1 MEVFLKGN
9 YKSFIKLGVYKT
21 KKKTNKVVI
30 NVHGVYGMSGDPG
43 SKSKLLGSKIIEKNI
58 ANVVQ
63 FSASRVWSIFQDG
76 VWDKQIESFKN
87 KTFKQEADDLRD
99 TIDLIVDQSEPLFGI
114 KKEDLKLY
122 IVANSTGGTIIST
135 LKDKFKYIDKIVLCG
150 SGTGSSSST
159 KPILSTCPPEKEILK
174 STATFKGDVLL
185 IQGSKDDVVPIEAQ
199 DKLLKSYKKAKTTK
213 IIIEGAN
220 HNFSK
225 INGKDKRLA
234 YKLYIDFVLKFIDK

>member
-1 MEVFLKGN
+1 M
-9 YKSFIKLGVYKT
+9 T
-21 KKKTNKVVI
+21 KKKNNKIVV

-43 SKSKLLGSKIIEKNI
+43 SKSKLLGSRIIEKNI

-63 FSASRVWSIFQDG
+63 FSSSRDWTIFQDG
-76 VWDKQIESFKN
+76 VWDKQIESFKT
-87 KTFKQEADDLRD
+87 KTFQQEADDLRD
-99 TIDLIVDQSEPLFGI
+99 TIDLILDQSESLFGI
-114 KKEDLKLY
+114 KKEDVKLY
-122 IVANSTGGTIIST
+122 IVANSIGGTVIST
-135 LKDKFKYIDKIVLCG
+135 LKDKFKHIDKIVVCG

-174 STATFKGDVLL
+174 STTTFKGDVLL
-185 IQGSKDDVVPIEAQ
+185 IQGSKDDVVPLEAQ

-213 IIIEGAN
+213 VIIDGAN

-234 YKLYIDFVLKFIDK
+234 YKLYIDFVLKFL